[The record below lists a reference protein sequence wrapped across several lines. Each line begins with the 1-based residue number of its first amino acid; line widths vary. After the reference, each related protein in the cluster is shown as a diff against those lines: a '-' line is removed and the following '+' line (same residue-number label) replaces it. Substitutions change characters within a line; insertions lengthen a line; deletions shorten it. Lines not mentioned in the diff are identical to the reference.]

1 MPKYVST
8 KSLINPN
15 HFLYFMDQ
23 EEEHIEE
30 WIDIKNRNKYLFDNT
45 GDQIYR
51 YRYESCERLIL
62 KHNK

>member
-1 MPKYVST
+1 
-8 KSLINPN
+8 
-15 HFLYFMDQ
+15 MDQ